1 MLSNQLKI
9 RLLLL
14 FVQKLATSS
23 IIPFIALYLTDLSN
37 TKVSSIILMISLCLN
52 IFFSFIG
59 GRISD
64 RYNKKKIVV
73 ITSLSIFFTYLLL
86 FFTLINHYNHITLI
100 VILYCLSES
109 ILGILSSSQNSLTL
123 ENLTDNQRKPF
134 SRYQYWIGN
143 VALSIGLLL
152 GGSLY
157 GEYTPI
163 LFLSLSLAYII
174 ISATTLFFIRSNETI
189 SKSKTSETSKT
200 YYSEI
205 LRDWRYLL
213 LILSLS
219 LVIFAEYLLSS
230 YVVVRLE
237 KSFSPIN
244 FWGIYITGV
253 NVFTIIMIIN
263 TLTVVIFSL
272 PISKLVSSFS
282 VNKALILGGILY
294 TLGYSIVIG
303 SNTFTI
309 LIIFIFIASIG
320 EIIYS
325 PIVNSEKVK
334 LIPKSKRGTYSAID
348 GLVYQFGNLLSRLCL
363 AFAFIFSPYFF
374 SVLACVIMLI
384 GFIII
389 FVIINITRKINF
401 LT

>member
-1 MLSNQLKI
+1 M
-9 RLLLL
+9 
-14 FVQKLATSS
+14 
-23 IIPFIALYLTDLSN
+23 
-37 TKVSSIILMISLCLN
+37 
-52 IFFSFIG
+52 
-59 GRISD
+59 
-64 RYNKKKIVV
+64 
-73 ITSLSIFFTYLLL
+73 
-86 FFTLINHYNHITLI
+86 
-100 VILYCLSES
+100 
-109 ILGILSSSQNSLTL
+109 
-123 ENLTDNQRKPF
+123 TDNQRKPF

-282 VNKALILGGILY
+282 VNKALILGGF
-294 TLGYSIVIG
+294 
-303 SNTFTI
+303 FTPWVTV
-309 LIIFIFIASIG
+309 S
-320 EIIYS
+320 
-325 PIVNSEKVK
+325 
-334 LIPKSKRGTYSAID
+334 
-348 GLVYQFGNLLSRLCL
+348 
-363 AFAFIFSPYFF
+363 
-374 SVLACVIMLI
+374 
-384 GFIII
+384 
-389 FVIINITRKINF
+389 
-401 LT
+401 